1 MYIQPTLIFWGRP
14 PYITLSSISTF
25 KPRYNKQVSLY
36 FIIFRIEKKI
46 ILLIGGGGGIGGGM
60 QGSGGGF
67 GGQVQGDDC
76 R

>member
-1 MYIQPTLIFWGRP
+1 MHVSFYTNFTLH
-14 PYITLSSISTF
+14 YNKYISTF
-25 KPRYNKQVSLY
+25 KPRYNEQVSIY
-36 FIIFRIEKKI
+36 FIIIFRIEKKI